1 MRRRT
6 DISLLRVRFLA
17 LLRNENRLHL
27 RRETEKCM
35 KSRSNDKLLHV
46 RELCGKVIASRKG
59 KLNFQTEFL
68 KKQASYPLIW
78 KYDETQRVVDSA
90 LEHLTVNLNMP
101 EGLLETDILLTGGV
115 NGSLSYLLEV
125 GKAGQ
130 EFNQGVECVPYRV
143 WPLKAGYGEGYCD
156 SPGHVWR
163 PPGACVHMPSNISC
177 IKMSQKH
184 PASISDASSKHV
196 LITTL
201 GAESYGGTV
210 NILNLSEPL
219 DLFTPTFRSR
229 ISEITSFEHTIWTAD
244 CSHDQ
249 KQAVVGTNR
258 GANPGFKSSV
268 RDSFQIKGKMHHR
281 NAISMPS
288 SVCCLASLRLYDQCF
303 LASSMDGSIKLYDH
317 RLIRGPIQ
325 SYEGINN
332 SHSRIQFGVDPSETI
347 VMSGGVDC
355 HLRLWSIKSGE
366 LLFDNKFMDTIP
378 SVVRWP
384 KTEGLMYLHTFSK
397 RCLIHRDVK
406 SSNILLDQSM
416 CAKIVDFGFSKYAS
430 HEGDSGTSLEVRVT
444 AGYLDPEYYS
454 TQHLSAKS
462 DVFSFGVVLLEIPT
476 GREPL
481 NINKPR
487 NEWSLVEWAKPLIR
501 SSRVEEI
508 VDPAIKGGYHG
519 EALWRVVEVALA
531 CTETYSTYRPCI
543 ADIVRE
549 LEDALIIEN
558 NASEYL
564 KSLDSFGGSNRFS
577 IERSIVLP
585 PIKSQ
590 IEPSSLLSTPAPP
603 QPR

>member
-1 MRRRT
+1 
-6 DISLLRVRFLA
+6 
-17 LLRNENRLHL
+17 
-27 RRETEKCM
+27 
-35 KSRSNDKLLHV
+35 
-46 RELCGKVIASRKG
+46 
-59 KLNFQTEFL
+59 
-68 KKQASYPLIW
+68 
-78 KYDETQRVVDSA
+78 
-90 LEHLTVNLNMP
+90 MP

-130 EFNQGVECVPYRV
+130 EFNQGVECVPDRV

-163 PPGACVHMPSNISC
+163 PPGACVHIPSNISC

-219 DLFTPTFRSR
+219 DLFIPTFRSR

-258 GANPGFKSSV
+258 GANPGNGTILAIDTRQKPGDFSGRLPHNRIPCHPDGPSSRFKIFV

-325 SYEGINN
+325 SYEGNKN
-332 SHSRIQFGVDPSETI
+332 SHSRIQLGVDPSETI

-384 KTEGLMYLHTFSK
+384 KTEGLLW
-397 RCLIHRDVK
+397 
-406 SSNILLDQSM
+406 
-416 CAKIVDFGFSKYAS
+416 
-430 HEGDSGTSLEVRVT
+430 
-444 AGYLDPEYYS
+444 
-454 TQHLSAKS
+454 
-462 DVFSFGVVLLEIPT
+462 VVLVSLGLGLALDMSKGSLGHAFTVRIRTGNQNQTSFYPSVLHEI
-476 GREPL
+476 
-481 NINKPR
+481 
-487 NEWSLVEWAKPLIR
+487 SVLVELILGHLCYLLTDVPSQPNSPPDNVFRLDRPAKQ
-501 SSRVEEI
+501 
-508 VDPAIKGGYHG
+508 
-519 EALWRVVEVALA
+519 ALGPKRGAMPRFRF
-531 CTETYSTYRPCI
+531 TE
-543 ADIVRE
+543 
-549 LEDALIIEN
+549 
-558 NASEYL
+558 
-564 KSLDSFGGSNRFS
+564 
-577 IERSIVLP
+577 
-585 PIKSQ
+585 
-590 IEPSSLLSTPAPP
+590 
-603 QPR
+603 